1 MKGKLINQ
9 YKKNNQ
15 LDIEEIILDY
25 SAYLFKTV
33 KNTSIIFPN
42 EDIEEIILDTFFIVW
57 KNQEK
62 LRENYFIE
70 PYLVGVTKN
79 LIKNKY
85 RSKNFPIQVETLE
98 ENITD
103 NETIDDLAEQKEK
116 NRIIEKALDKMST
129 KDKNI
134 FVLFYYHNRTIKEI
148 ALALQMT
155 EGNVKVKLYRI
166 RKHIQKC
173 LMKRG
178 YGYEGK

>member
-1 MKGKLINQ
+1 
-9 YKKNNQ
+9 
-15 LDIEEIILDY
+15 
-25 SAYLFKTV
+25 
-33 KNTSIIFPN
+33 
-42 EDIEEIILDTFFIVW
+42 
-57 KNQEK
+57 
-62 LRENYFIE
+62 
-70 PYLVGVTKN
+70 
-79 LIKNKY
+79 
-85 RSKNFPIQVETLE
+85 
-98 ENITD
+98 
-103 NETIDDLAEQKEK
+103 
-116 NRIIEKALDKMST
+116 MST